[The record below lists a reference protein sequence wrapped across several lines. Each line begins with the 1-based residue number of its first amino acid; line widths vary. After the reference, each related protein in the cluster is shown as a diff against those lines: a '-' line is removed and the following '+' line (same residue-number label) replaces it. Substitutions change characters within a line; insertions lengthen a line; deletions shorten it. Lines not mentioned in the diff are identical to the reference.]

1 MKIAVISE
9 GDIPSQW
16 AHSINTVN
24 HANGFFNLGH
34 NVEILVIKKYRQFFL
49 RNSNKKIQKFY
60 GINQNIKI
68 RLFLED
74 PRKLLKRFPRIYQF
88 INKIFRRF
96 PRFNELIKPEQ
107 RIANYCIKKKID
119 LTYCRSYLGPYYTIK
134 KNIPTITEI
143 HTNDID
149 KKDFLTLMT
158 LSKNKNFRV
167 LVTIHEIL
175 KQSYSTRGMSRNKI
189 LVLEDA
195 VNLEKFDRLID
206 DKKKTR
212 KILKLGTNDKII
224 MYCGSLKSGKGI
236 SIILETAKRLK
247 NYKFIL
253 VGGTEKNINYWKML
267 MTKDNLHNV
276 FFTGFVTPKIVPHYL
291 KSADVLFMPYDLK
304 EKNRVMD
311 INTTSPLKL
320 FEYMASKRPI
330 VTTKIPTIEKIV
342 SHEEHALL
350 TAPNDIQ
357 DIIDNIQRLMN
368 DEKLDKTISENAY
381 RRVKEFTYEKRCKRI
396 LDFIQE
402 FESYFAFT

>member
-206 DKKKTR
+206 DKKKNR
-212 KILKLGTNDKII
+212 KILKLGNNNKII

-236 SIILETAKRLK
+236 SIILQTAKCLK
-247 NYKFIL
+247 NCKFIL
-253 VGGTEKNINYWKML
+253 VGGSKRAVNYWKL
-267 MTKDNLHNV
+267 QIKKENIQNV
-276 FFTGFVTPKIVPHYL
+276 FFTGFIAPQIVPYYL
-291 KSADVLFMPYDLK
+291 KSADILFMPYDLT
-304 EKNRVMD
+304 EQNMIMD
-311 INTTSPLKL
+311 VNTTSPLKI

-330 VTTKIPTIEKIV
+330 VTTKIPTIEKIIF
-342 SHEEHALL
+342 HEEHALL
-350 TAPNDIQ
+350 TTPNDIENIV
-357 DIIDNIQRLMN
+357 DSIQRLLN
-368 DEKLDKTISENAY
+368 DEKLAKMISDNAY
-381 RRVKEFTYEKRCKRI
+381 KKVKEYTYTERCHRI
-396 LDFIQE
+396 LKFFIKP
-402 FESYFAFT
+402 

>member
-1 MKIAVISE
+1 
-9 GDIPSQW
+9 
-16 AHSINTVN
+16 
-24 HANGFFNLGH
+24 
-34 NVEILVIKKYRQFFL
+34 
-49 RNSNKKIQKFY
+49 
-60 GINQNIKI
+60 
-68 RLFLED
+68 
-74 PRKLLKRFPRIYQF
+74 
-88 INKIFRRF
+88 
-96 PRFNELIKPEQ
+96 
-107 RIANYCIKKKID
+107 
-119 LTYCRSYLGPYYTIK
+119 
-134 KNIPTITEI
+134 
-143 HTNDID
+143 
-149 KKDFLTLMT
+149 MT

-291 KSADVLFMPYDLK
+291 KSCLLY
-304 EKNRVMD
+304 
-311 INTTSPLKL
+311 TSP
-320 FEYMASKRPI
+320 SPRDR
-330 VTTKIPTIEKIV
+330 
-342 SHEEHALL
+342 S
-350 TAPNDIQ
+350 
-357 DIIDNIQRLMN
+357 
-368 DEKLDKTISENAY
+368 
-381 RRVKEFTYEKRCKRI
+381 
-396 LDFIQE
+396 
-402 FESYFAFT
+402 